1 MTRVAVIGTGA
12 VGATVAAW
20 LISDPTLDVML
31 CARTPFETL
40 RVETPAGVLES
51 RPRLLTDPAAAAP
64 VDWALVVTKAYDAVG
79 AQAWLDRL
87 VGEGTRVAVLQ
98 NGVEHRAR
106 FPAIAAER
114 LVPVIVDIPAERSA
128 PGIVVQR
135 RTGGMIVPAGGSGE
149 GFAALF
155 ANGPIDVR
163 TTGDWTTAAWRK
175 LAVNCAGA
183 VNALTLKPAGI
194 AADEEVAELMRGLVR
209 ECIAVGRAVGA
220 DLPDTLADEV
230 VAGYRAGP
238 ADSINSI
245 HADRLAGRPTEA
257 DARNGVIAR
266 LGAAHGIDAPLN
278 RMADVLIRAA

>member
-1 MTRVAVIGTGA
+1 MTKVAVVGTGA

-20 LISDPTLDVML
+20 LIADPALDVVL
-31 CARTPFETL
+31 CARTPFERL

-51 RPRLLTDPAAAAP
+51 TPHLLTDPAAATP
-64 VDWALVVTKAYDAVG
+64 VDWALVITKAYDAAG

-106 FPAIAAER
+106 FPAIGTER
-114 LVPVIVDIPAERSA
+114 LVPAIVDIPAERSA
-128 PGIVVQR
+128 PGVVVQR
-135 RTGGMIVPAGGSGE
+135 RTGGMIVPAGE
-149 GFAALF
+149 GGDAFAGLF
-155 ANGPIDVR
+155 ANSPIEVR
-163 TTGDWTTAAWRK
+163 TTADWTTAAWRK

-183 VNALTLKPAGI
+183 VNALTLKPSGI
-194 AADEEVAELMRGLVR
+194 AADEEIADLMRALVR
-209 ECIAVGRAVGA
+209 ECIAVGRAQGA

-266 LGAAHGIDAPLN
+266 LGAAHGIDTPLN

>member
-1 MTRVAVIGTGA
+1 MTKVAVIGTGA

-20 LISDPTLDVML
+20 LIADQALDVVL
-31 CARTPFETL
+31 CARTPFERL

-51 RPRLLTDPAAAAP
+51 TPRLLTDPAMATP
-64 VDWALVVTKAYDAVG
+64 VDWALVVTKAYDAAG
-79 AQAWLDRL
+79 AQAWLDPL
-87 VGEGTRVAVLQ
+87 ADAGTRVAVLQ

-106 FPAIAAER
+106 FLRIAAER
-114 LVPVIVDIPAERSA
+114 LVPAIVDIPAERSA
-128 PGIVVQR
+128 PGVVVQR
-135 RTGGMIVPAGGSGE
+135 RIGGMIVPAGESGDA
-149 GFAALF
+149 FVALF
-155 ANGPIDVR
+155 AKSPLDVR

-194 AADEEVAELMRGLVR
+194 AADEEIADLMRALVG
-209 ECIAVGRAVGA
+209 ECIAVGRAEGA

-266 LGAAHGIDAPLN
+266 LGAVHGIDAPLN

>member
-1 MTRVAVIGTGA
+1 MTKVAVIGTGA

-20 LISDPTLDVML
+20 LIADPALDVVL
-31 CARTPFETL
+31 CARTPFARL

-51 RPRLLTDPAAAAP
+51 SPRLLTDPAAATP
-64 VDWALVVTKAYDAVG
+64 VDWALVVTKAYDAAG

-106 FPAIAAER
+106 FPAVATER
-114 LVPVIVDIPAERSA
+114 LVPAIVDIPAERSA
-128 PGIVVQR
+128 PGVVVQR
-135 RTGGMIVPAGGSGE
+135 RTGGMIVPAGASGDA
-149 GFAALF
+149 FAALF
-155 ANGPIDVR
+155 ANSPIDVR
-163 TTGDWTTAAWRK
+163 TTEDWTTAAWRK

-194 AADEEVAELMRGLVR
+194 AADEEVAELMRTLVR

-238 ADSINSI
+238 TDSINSI

-266 LGAAHGIDAPLN
+266 LGAAHGIEAPLN